1 MRLANKI
8 LHELGAT
15 QVFKVDWFKDPESEE
30 EFNLLEYE
38 SAVPITWQQYQQ
50 KYPEVEQ
57 KFGTRYLR
65 GHRDVLLQKTD
76 WVMTADIYQSLK
88 NKEEWVTYRQALR
101 DITKNPPP
109 FVWKEGGGLDIDNM
123 SLPVQPKV
131 IR

>member
-1 MRLANKI
+1 MHIASKVLTA
-8 LHELGAT
+8 LGAT
-15 QVFKVDWFKDPESEE
+15 QVFRVNQFDDPKTEE

-38 SAVPITWQQYQQ
+38 SLVPITWEQYQQ
-50 KYPEVEQ
+50 KCPEIEE
-57 KFGTRYLR
+57 KFGIMYLR
-65 GHRDVLLQKTD
+65 VHRDVLLQKTD

-109 FVWKEGGGLDIDNM
+109 FKWKEGGGLDIDNM